1 MSSASAAHLSWQQEG
16 DQARTLFFAEGMRCA
31 NCAAAI
37 RREVGALPGVE
48 RIDVNLAT
56 SRVSLA
62 WNLSLIHIS
71 EPTRT
76 IESLG
81 FRPVPLSGE
90 STVRER
96 EVQRRSA
103 LKRIGVAGLVS
114 MQMSMYTVGLYAG
127 AFSGIDADMET
138 LLRVTSML
146 LALPVLLYSG
156 LPFLRG
162 AWLDLRRRS
171 LGMDTPVALA
181 LVLAFAASAW
191 NTLARSGEV
200 YYDSVAMFVFLLL
213 LGRYIEQSLRRGS
226 LDAGEA
232 LARSLPAQVT
242 QVLGSGTQR
251 VPLGDVQ
258 AGDRLRVARGA
269 VVPVDA
275 LLESEVATL
284 DESLISGESLPVS
297 HRAGDRVMGGSVNVS
312 GVIEVIAQAR
322 AEDSTL
328 AAMGALIERAQ
339 AERPPMALLAERAAV
354 QFVSVILLLALLVA
368 GVWLWFDP
376 TRAFAA
382 TLAVLVVTCPCA
394 LSLATPA
401 AVAAASVRLSRRGVM
416 VTRAHALER
425 LAGIDTVA
433 IDKTGTLTGEHIRV
447 LAVHT
452 LGEFDAEHALR
463 VAAALESG
471 STHPLAVAFNEV
483 PTAGLVPIQCHEFAG
498 EGVEGTLE
506 GRLWRVGRA
515 EWVARLAPMDGRPG
529 EFPHARVW
537 LGNDSGLVAAFE
549 LGDGLRTGAVAAV
562 ESMRRAGLELVVISG
577 DRRAAVQQVA
587 HELGIAKAYGG
598 LDPQGKVAAVRELQQ
613 QGRRV
618 LMIGDG
624 INDAPVL
631 AAADVSCAMGQGA
644 ALAQSASD
652 LLLMNDSLA
661 AVAESITTARGT
673 VRLMRANLRWAMV
686 YNLCAIPLAALGYV
700 PPWLAAIGMSAS
712 SLYVV
717 WRAHRFAHAPQQTQP
732 VTTLPVPAVTP

>member
-1 MSSASAAHLSWQQEG
+1 MMSASAAHLSWQQEG

-37 RREVGALPGVE
+37 RREVGALNGVT

-62 WNLSLIHIS
+62 WKPSQLPLAKILA
-71 EPTRT
+71 T

-96 EVQRRSA
+96 DVQRRSA

-127 AFSGIDADMET
+127 AFSGIDADMAT

-156 LPFLRG
+156 APFLRG
-162 AWLDLRRRS
+162 AWLDMRRRS

-191 NTLARSGEV
+191 NTFTHSGEV

-226 LDAGEA
+226 LDASEA
-232 LARSLPAQVT
+232 LARSLPAQVIR
-242 QVLGSGTQR
+242 VAGSNTQR

-258 AGDRLRVARGA
+258 RGDRLRVARGA

-275 LLESEVATL
+275 LLESEMATL

-297 HRAGDRVMGGSVNVS
+297 HRVGERLMGGSVNV
-312 GVIEVIAQAR
+312 GDVIEVIAQAR

-354 QFVSVILLLALLVA
+354 QFVSVILVLAALVA
-368 GVWLWFDP
+368 GIWLWFDP

-401 AVAAASVRLSRRGVM
+401 AVAAASVRLSRNGVM
-416 VTRAHALER
+416 VTRSNALER

-433 IDKTGTLTGEHIRV
+433 IDKTGTLTGEQIRV
-447 LAVHT
+447 VAVHT
-452 LGEFDAEHALR
+452 LGELDSANVLR
-463 VAAALESG
+463 VAAALESS
-471 STHPLAVAFNEV
+471 STHPLAVAFADV
-483 PTAGLVPIQCHEFAG
+483 PTAGLKPVQCQEVPG
-498 EGVEGTLE
+498 EGVEGSVE
-506 GRLWRVGRA
+506 GRWWRIGRRD
-515 EWVARLAPMDGRPG
+515 WVARLAPTVGDVDELGQ
-529 EFPHARVW
+529 ARVW
-537 LGNDSGLVAAFE
+537 LGNESGLVAAFE
-549 LGDGLRTGAVAAV
+549 LGDGLRPGAAAAV
-562 ESMRRAGLELVVISG
+562 EALRQSGMELVVISG
-577 DRRAAVQQVA
+577 DRPAAVQRVA
-587 HELGIAKAYGG
+587 RELGIARAYGG
-598 LDPQGKVAAVRELQQ
+598 LDPQGKLAAVRELQQ

-673 VRLMRANLRWAMV
+673 VQLMRANLRWAML

-700 PPWLAAIGMSAS
+700 PPWLAAVGMSGS

-717 WRAHRFAHAPQQTQP
+717 WRAHRFAQVSPHPSPITAPP
-732 VTTLPVPAVTP
+732 VTA